1 MEAQRSWLSFFKG
14 INLLYYEE
22 NDRELTRIPSQSPF
36 VVIRSLHTYSLVFF
50 FSQNLGDTS
59 GFHPYAINSLVAE
72 PDDHN
77 FSGSAGF

>member
-1 MEAQRSWLSFFKG
+1 MKKMTG
-14 INLLYYEE
+14 
-22 NDRELTRIPSQSPF
+22 ELARIPSQSPF

-59 GFHPYAINSLVAE
+59 GFLPYAVNSLVAE